1 MRIVNETYIRSTDLA
16 RFLKKGVA
24 ASYVSPEDIG
34 IVTVKYHQK
43 KTDYIRGWAYDTGDV
58 DLILPRTMVLTPKNV
73 RYIAQV
79 WEHELDHVAGR
90 DHRQMPPVCT
100 LHVRWCSDCTL
111 RLRSTPQK

>member
-34 IVTVKYHQK
+34 IVTVKYHDQA
-43 KTDYIRGWAYDTGDV
+43 TDWAYGWAYDTGDV
-58 DLILPRTMVLTPKNV
+58 NLFIYRGMSLTPRNI

-90 DHRQMPPVCT
+90 DHKNMPPLCT
-100 LHVRWCSDCTL
+100 LHVRWCSGCTL
-111 RLRSTPQK
+111 RLRSTSNK